1 MSGYRPFDRSRAIT
15 NEDLADRMDDLHACL
30 HEARDEISRVRH
42 DGRGTAQKVEV
53 IGGKVLRLEGREEG
67 REALYNA
74 LSRAL
79 GAGVEL
85 GQGRTKKTVGSMS
98 FRSGL
103 GWIAGAIATG
113 ALAGSEGYKIVW
125 AALSAV
131 HGALIGA

>member
-1 MSGYRPFDRSRAIT
+1 
-15 NEDLADRMDDLHACL
+15 
-30 HEARDEISRVRH
+30 
-42 DGRGTAQKVEV
+42 
-53 IGGKVLRLEGREEG
+53 
-67 REALYNA
+67 
-74 LSRAL
+74 
-79 GAGVEL
+79 
-85 GQGRTKKTVGSMS
+85 MS